1 MRRRAECILRS
12 ACAGRRNT
20 MRAVGTSEKLAAGR
34 VSSGCYTPDRS
45 ARTADPADGGGS
57 GSGSGS
63 ERGRAVSGTGKR
75 PLEGDEA
82 RCGPETAMIGRG
94 VAFCQWVSSKVYSPG
109 RYFPSTEPL
118 RPGGLGVAAR
128 PYAVA
133 GGVLWWQAAA
143 VMVAAVMVGSC
154 SGALGAG
161 RADGD
166 GVSA

>member
-1 MRRRAECILRS
+1 MHFAFCLCRA
-12 ACAGRRNT
+12 AQHDA
-20 MRAVGTSEKLAAGR
+20 
-34 VSSGCYTPDRS
+34 SSGHVRKACCGKGVERMLH
-45 ARTADPADGGGS
+45 
-57 GSGSGS
+57 SGS
-63 ERGRAVSGTGKR
+63 ERAYGRPCGRRRLRQRQRQRRGREVSGTGKR
-75 PLEGDEA
+75 PLEEDEA

-94 VAFCQWVSSKVYSPG
+94 VAFCPWVSSKVYSPG

-118 RPGGLGVAAR
+118 RPGGVGVAAR